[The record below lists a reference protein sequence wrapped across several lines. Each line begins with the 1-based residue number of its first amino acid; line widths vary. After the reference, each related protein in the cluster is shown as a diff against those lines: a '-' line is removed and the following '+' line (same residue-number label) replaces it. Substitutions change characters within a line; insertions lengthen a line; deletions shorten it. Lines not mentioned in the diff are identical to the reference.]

1 MQTFSLGLFDGGY
14 AGGIDLSLEEVLFLA
29 LFSDVLQP
37 VFGGIVSVVFSDDGN
52 SVRIYF
58 LHFVLAVFR
67 TGFQVCRQISL
78 CFGHIFQ
85 IVIIDKGCVVEQ
97 FVFLPVV
104 FFVLRQKGIR
114 LVGLL
119 KCHLVAVRKPHI

>member
-37 VFGGIVSVVFSDDGN
+37 VFGGIVSVDGN

-58 LHFVLAVFR
+58 LHFVLAVFGR
-67 TGFQVCRQISL
+67 
-78 CFGHIFQ
+78 
-85 IVIIDKGCVVEQ
+85 
-97 FVFLPVV
+97 VF
-104 FFVLRQKGIR
+104 RY
-114 LVGLL
+114 
-119 KCHLVAVRKPHI
+119 AVRYLSALDTSFR

>member
-1 MQTFSLGLFDGGY
+1 MQTFALGLFDGGY

-52 SVRIYF
+52 SVCIYF

-67 TGFQVCRQISL
+67 TGFQVGR
-78 CFGHIFQ
+78 
-85 IVIIDKGCVVEQ
+85 
-97 FVFLPVV
+97 
-104 FFVLRQKGIR
+104 
-114 LVGLL
+114 
-119 KCHLVAVRKPHI
+119 

>member
-58 LHFVLAVFR
+58 LHFVLVVFR
-67 TGFQVCRQISL
+67 TGFQVGR
-78 CFGHIFQ
+78 
-85 IVIIDKGCVVEQ
+85 
-97 FVFLPVV
+97 
-104 FFVLRQKGIR
+104 
-114 LVGLL
+114 
-119 KCHLVAVRKPHI
+119 